1 MSCSGLGRE
10 RNEDGDG
17 PMKEKSLCG
26 VEPSLALR
34 VQACLVPDTSL
45 GWDGG
50 AKGFVLL
57 FIVHSILSFLSEAGL
72 ILGGGERKFPQLSA
86 GAQPLLLRR

>member
-1 MSCSGLGRE
+1 MSCWGLGRE

-17 PMKEKSLCG
+17 PMQEKSLCS
-26 VEPSLALR
+26 VEPSLALG
-34 VQACLVPDTSL
+34 VQARLVPDTSL
-45 GWDGG
+45 GWGGG

-57 FIVHSILSFLSEAGL
+57 FIVLSILSFLSEAGL